1 LIWVNHHLSSFLG
14 AKYKRHAAFTIPLF
28 RRGRIISNLD
38 VIVDCTDKLLANWR
52 TISSQHVHRDIVQ
65 QSENLM
71 LAIFGWIAFDYD
83 LETLDGG
90 RTNELT
96 EALKSFLSIFDI
108 VAYMPRALNII
119 YLKLSRRHQ
128 RAKDTVERYFNRM
141 IDTELNQNEEWRIQR
156 KRTSLIASLVTS
168 LQEDTQAEANTSE
181 EGKKGNQL

>member
-1 LIWVNHHLSSFLG
+1 LTWVNHHLSLFLG
-14 AKYKRHAAFTIPLF
+14 AKYKRHAALTIPLF

-52 TISSQHVHRDIVQ
+52 TTPSQHVHRDIIQ

-71 LAIFGWIAFDYD
+71 LAILGWIAFDYD
-83 LETLDGG
+83 LETLDGD

-96 EALKSFLSIFDI
+96 EALKSFLSIFEI
-108 VAYMPRALNII
+108 VSYMPRALNIV

-128 RAKDTVERYFNRM
+128 QAKDTVERYFNRM
-141 IDTELNQNEEWRIQR
+141 IDMELNQSEEWRIQR

-168 LQEDTQAEANTSE
+168 LQEDTEIEAKTSE
-181 EGKKGNQL
+181 EGKKGNI